1 MVTLFGKCPVAV
13 DVLASFS
20 HAAALDRKIVNG
32 LRDDDNDSIYSLG
45 RNSIASDYSTHESG
59 ENMQVFVKEHVR
71 TGSKGSQASIASR
84 KKVSGGKPRPETKV
98 NSNCASSLAH
108 AF

>member
-1 MVTLFGKCPVAV
+1 MTLFGKSFVTV

-32 LRDDDNDSIYSLG
+32 LRDDDDESIYSLG
-45 RNSIASDYSTHESG
+45 RNSVASDYSTHESG

-71 TGSKGSQASIASR
+71 TGSKGSQASMASR

-98 NSNCASSLAH
+98 NSNCASSIGST
-108 AF
+108 F